1 MKFYQVRHYDK
12 NYPGRTIILGY
23 SGLVLFRYKGK
34 ILVKVKPNKKLTK
47 NYLESEE
54 EYLKGYVVI
63 NNDHLLFNPYIANGF
78 IDGFKKLFNIKF
90 KQKPINPFI

>member
-34 ILVKVKPNKKLTK
+34 ILVKIKPNEKIGRNHST
-47 NYLESEE
+47 EE
-54 EYLKGYVVI
+54 DYLKGYVVA
-63 NNDHLLFNPYIANGF
+63 NNDHLFFNPYLATGF
-78 IDGFKKLFNIKF
+78 IDGFKKLFNIKS
-90 KQKPINPFI
+90 KPKAINPF

>member
-34 ILVKVKPNKKLTK
+34 ILVKIKARKEISK
-47 NYLESEE
+47 NFYSLEE
-54 EYLKGYVVI
+54 EYLKGYIVT
-63 NNDHLLFNPYIANGF
+63 NNDHLFFNPYIATGF
-78 IDGFKKLFNIKF
+78 IDAFKKLFKIKS
-90 KQKPINPFI
+90 KPKPINPFV

>member
-34 ILVKVKPNKKLTK
+34 LLVKIKPNEKISR
-47 NYLESEE
+47 NHSPEE
-54 EYLKGYVVI
+54 EYLKGYIVV
-63 NNDHLLFNPYIANGF
+63 NNEHLFFNPYIATGF
-78 IDGFKKLFNIKF
+78 IDGFKKLFNIKS
-90 KQKPINPFI
+90 KPKVINPF

>member
-34 ILVKVKPNKKLTK
+34 LLVKIKPNPEMTI
-47 NYLESEE
+47 NYTESEI
-54 EYLKGYVVI
+54 YLNGYIVVD
-63 NNDHLLFNPYIANGF
+63 NDNLLFNPYLATGF
-78 IDGFKKLFNIKF
+78 IDGFKKLFNIKS
-90 KQKPINPFI
+90 KPKIENPF

>member
-34 ILVKVKPNKKLTK
+34 LLVKIKPNQEISK
-47 NYLESEE
+47 NYSESEE
-54 EYLKGYVVI
+54 EYLNGYIVVD
-63 NNDHLLFNPYIANGF
+63 NESLFFNPYLATGF
-78 IDGFKKLFNIKF
+78 IDGFKKLFNIKS
-90 KQKPINPFI
+90 KPKVINPF